1 MAAMGYSQL
10 VCNIFPKWEDVK
22 DEILLPER
30 KQGSG
35 NGTIHVFLGAADAEL
50 QKEFSSYYN
59 NIIVG
64 KDPSDGAVEVKHYF
78 SPNNIISML
87 GYVCQYSN
95 ANGQNISNAIIPILT
110 ALKDAE
116 VENGLLFTRSLFKLS
131 LGSNKLRPYFKQFDN
146 NGIFNTIIRKLL
158 LPNSAYKIS
167 LFKNSDGKYAA
178 FWMIGCSNMSDFEA
192 NINSLFDHKDDII
205 TSSTVEEDSNIARF
219 MGKCLL
225 RFLKYDNNLSKATL
239 KKNTS
244 TIGFINCVFGQKKDT
259 FDNYSNRP
267 NDCETNILWEVD
279 GVNYYFF
286 KEQTKDTLSIFAD
299 NFNEIY
305 KGHFEIKID
314 NVHKLYQLI
323 EYSESK
329 VPVPNDPNLPL
340 QQIYYGAPGTGKS
353 HKINEITKSTNNFT
367 RTTFHPDSD
376 YSTFVGCYKPTMEST
391 GTIVAGKE
399 QTKISYSYV
408 AQAFL
413 QAYTAAWKNTSEPYY
428 LIIEEINRGN
438 CAQIFG
444 DLFQLLD
451 RDENGMSSY
460 GITPDKDIANYLRKE
475 FAKSEIENADIK
487 NGNTMMLPSNL
498 YILATMNT
506 SDQSLFP
513 IDSAF
518 KRRWDWE
525 YVPIEDAGMK
535 HYIKIG
541 NRKYDWWTFIDTINN
556 SIDHITGSEDKK
568 MGYWFVKPQN
578 NDREITAKQFVGKVL
593 FYLWNDVYKDYFDSS
608 QSIFKIK
615 KDDGTIEKKPFTYFF
630 GSDADNRIIAFM
642 DANGITGINLNND
655 EQVPEGLMQLDE
667 SSSSDSSE
675 LQEWRKQ
682 YWAEIKEL
690 MGIKGLDFRTTPTT
704 RSYYQMSMGVTG
716 ISLINS
722 INRNSGECWSGIYIE
737 KQQADEY
744 YPKFKSVKD
753 ELDRQIQNLEWIHED
768 DKYASIR
775 ISKSFA
781 NILNSEIR
789 EESKAWFAETSVQFN
804 NVFKPIVEQ
813 IFK

>member
-1 MAAMGYSQL
+1 MNNM
-10 VCNIFPKWEDVK
+10 E
-22 DEILLPER
+22 EI
-30 KQGSG
+30 
-35 NGTIHVFLGAADAEL
+35 
-50 QKEFSSYYN
+50 
-59 NIIVG
+59 
-64 KDPSDGAVEVKHYF
+64 VKHINDTNASYRT
-78 SPNNIISML
+78 PNA
-87 GYVCQYSN
+87 G
-95 ANGQNISNAIIPILT
+95 
-110 ALKDAE
+110 DAK
-116 VENGLLFTRSLFKLS
+116 NTDLFLDNEHYELFK
-131 LGSNKLRPYFKQFDN
+131 GAGEQV
-146 NGIFNTIIRKLL
+146 
-158 LPNSAYKIS
+158 
-167 LFKNSDGKYAA
+167 
-178 FWMIGCSNMSDFEA
+178 
-192 NINSLFDHKDDII
+192 
-205 TSSTVEEDSNIARF
+205 TVRF
-219 MGKCLL
+219 SKE
-225 RFLKYDNNLSKATL
+225 NLSKAIL
-239 KKNTS
+239 
-244 TIGFINCVFGQKKDT
+244 FIASILPRKY
-259 FDNYSNRP
+259 DNSAMHKSVSYSP
-267 NDCETNILWEVD
+267 EFVYDQLAFLD
-279 GVNYYFF
+279 YFF
-286 KEQTKDTLSIFAD
+286 KEDGVSVVRKTQTWNARKDVPKK
-299 NFNEIY
+299 N
-305 KGHFEIKID
+305 GQID
-314 NVHKLYQLI
+314 NRFYFNGLLEEV
-323 EYSESK
+323 EYVNSK
-329 VPVPNDPNLPL
+329 GELVSSKFTIRNYLAGGYSDLHIKKAEDGIFDVWVTNVQEAYFDDKEDGLEELDKKTAKPTL

-353 HKINEITKSTNNFT
+353 YKINEITKSTKNFT

-376 YSTFVGCYKPTMEST
+376 YSTFVGCYKPTMEPT
-391 GTIVAGKE
+391 GTIVGGKE

-413 QAYTAAWKNTSEPYY
+413 QAYTDAWKNTSEPYY

-460 GITPDKDIANYLRKE
+460 GITPDKDIANYLKKE
-475 FAKSEIENADIK
+475 FAKFEIENADIK

-525 YVPIEDAGMK
+525 YVPIEDAGKK
-535 HYIKIG
+535 HYIKVG
-541 NRKYDWWTFIDTINN
+541 NKKYDWWTFIDTIND

-593 FYLWNDVYKDYFDSS
+593 FYLWNDVYKDYFDSN

-655 EQVPEGLMQLDE
+655 EQVPEGLKQLE
-667 SSSSDSSE
+667 GSSSSDSSE

-704 RSYYQMSMGVTG
+704 RKYYQMSIGVTG

-753 ELDRQIQNLEWIHED
+753 ELDRQIPNLEWIHED
-768 DKYASIR
+768 GKYASIR

>member
-1 MAAMGYSQL
+1 MYKAIMINSETLEKAFGEYIKGCVLSRRPVNQTDFIIGGSAAESYISFVKPDKL
-10 VCNIFPKWEDVK
+10 FSYNPAKWAHVKNIFNIKSSEKILEIINELFTD
-22 DEILLPER
+22 DEFNKVDKE
-30 KQGSG
+30 GSS
-35 NGTIHVFLGAADAEL
+35 
-50 QKEFSSYYN
+50 Q
-59 NIIVG
+59 
-64 KDPSDGAVEVKHYF
+64 YF
-78 SPNNIISML
+78 R
-87 GYVCQYSN
+87 
-95 ANGQNISNAIIPILT
+95 SNAIKQYYCFLK
-110 ALKDAE
+110 ALE
-116 VENGLLFTRSLFKLS
+116 V
-131 LGSNKLRPYFKQFDN
+131 
-146 NGIFNTIIRKLL
+146 FN
-158 LPNSAYKIS
+158 AYSQGEYIAQEKR
-167 LFKNSDGKYAA
+167 D
-178 FWMIGCSNMSDFEA
+178 
-192 NINSLFDHKDDII
+192 I
-205 TSSTVEEDSNIARF
+205 TS
-219 MGKCLL
+219 
-225 RFLKYDNNLSKATL
+225 
-239 KKNTS
+239 
-244 TIGFINCVFGQKKDT
+244 
-259 FDNYSNRP
+259 
-267 NDCETNILWEVD
+267 
-279 GVNYYFF
+279 
-286 KEQTKDTLSIFAD
+286 
-299 NFNEIY
+299 
-305 KGHFEIKID
+305 
-314 NVHKLYQLI
+314 
-323 EYSESK
+323 
-329 VPVPNDPNLPL
+329 L

-353 HKINEITKSTNNFT
+353 YKINEITKSTKNFT

-376 YSTFVGCYKPTMEST
+376 YSTFVGCYKPTMEPT
-391 GTIVAGKE
+391 GTIVGGKE

-460 GITPDKDIANYLRKE
+460 GITPDKDIANYLKKE

-525 YVPIEDAGMK
+525 YVPIEDAGKK
-535 HYIKIG
+535 HYIKVG
-541 NRKYDWWTFIDTINN
+541 NKKYDWWTFIDTINN

-642 DANGITGINLNND
+642 NANGITGINLNND
-655 EQVPEGLMQLDE
+655 EQVPEGLKQLE
-667 SSSSDSSE
+667 GSSSSDSSE

-690 MGIKGLDFRTTPTT
+690 MRIKGLDFRTTPTT
-704 RSYYQMSMGVTG
+704 RNYYQMSIGVTG

-753 ELDRQIQNLEWIHED
+753 ELDRQIPNLEWIHED
-768 DKYASIR
+768 GKYASIR

-789 EESKAWFAETSVQFN
+789 EESKAWFSETSVQFN